1 MAFRCVTGGIQQ
13 MRFCYGHRRF
23 TLYPQSV
30 DSWNLNPD
38 NYTDDFLKRTKDI
51 GFDAL
56 EVGMEVLSKLG
67 TEQKIKDFSSKLS
80 DTGLVIGCVRAGG
93 TLHDAQNGPTNRARL
108 SDAIK
113 YAGWARVEVVN
124 SAISAPARHPGH
136 PAGSLPGSK
145 SGWAVSQDAS
155 RDAMLYVYDELAI
168 VFQNACSMA
177 SDAGTDIT
185 VEVHQN
191 SPVDNSW
198 SALLLHEKVGRDNF
212 GINPDIGN
220 VLWNYDVPEE
230 NFEEAIDKLA
240 PVAKYWH
247 CKNLHTIY
255 HPENN
260 RSVFVRVPL
269 PDGEIDYRYAMSAMH
284 NAGYSGYMT
293 IEGASAGDQ
302 WHNDAK
308 SITYAKKIWDEL
320 ES

>member
-1 MAFRCVTGGIQQ
+1 MVFRCVIGGIQQ

-198 SALLLHEKVGRDNF
+198 SALLLHEIISGLIQILETF
-212 GINPDIGN
+212 SGIM
-220 VLWNYDVPEE
+220 
-230 NFEEAIDKLA
+230 
-240 PVAKYWH
+240 
-247 CKNLHTIY
+247 
-255 HPENN
+255 
-260 RSVFVRVPL
+260 
-269 PDGEIDYRYAMSAMH
+269 MSPRKI
-284 NAGYSGYMT
+284 S
-293 IEGASAGDQ
+293 
-302 WHNDAK
+302 
-308 SITYAKKIWDEL
+308 KKP
-320 ES
+320 